1 MSSIAFVPLTDE
13 VMLIDRCRRHESGA
27 YEEFCSKFRSTI
39 RRVAVRMLKDESAA
53 EDAVQETLLNVYRAI
68 GRFRGESR
76 ISTWLNRI
84 TTNVCL
90 EMLRRGR
97 KRKEESFEEMQ
108 EVLVDTLRHEDSP
121 FDRLYQKE
129 LGERLGSSLANIS
142 PKQGQIVKMH
152 DWDGLTIGEIARKLN
167 ISEGTVKSRLFYGR
181 HECRRNLSRGQVSP
195 RHVH

>member
-1 MSSIAFVPLTDE
+1 MSSYAFVPLSDE
-13 VMLIDRCRRHESGA
+13 VLLIDRCRRRENGA

-68 GRFRGESR
+68 GRFRGEAR

-90 EMLRRGR
+90 EMLRRSG
-97 KRKEESFEEMQ
+97 KRKEESFEELQ
-108 EVLVDTLRHEDSP
+108 ETLVDTLRNEDSP
-121 FDRLYQKE
+121 FDHLYHKE
-129 LGERLGSSLANIS
+129 LGDRLNDTLSRVSA
-142 PKQGQIVKMH
+142 KQGQIVKMH
-152 DWDGLTIGEIARKLN
+152 DWEGLTIGEIAKRLN

-181 HECRRNLSRGQVSP
+181 HECRRHLSR
-195 RHVH
+195 VHGDTGRVQ